1 MRILLALLTS
11 AVLALPTFAG
21 TPEPGWTD
29 QPYVTGLSGPTAVA
43 FLPDGRL
50 LITEKGGALRV
61 WDGSS
66 LTTLGTIPVCAQ
78 IEMGL
83 LGVAVDPSFAS
94 NGFVYL
100 YRTHQGSSPPCG
112 GTGRVNEVVRVTVSG
127 GSFGSLTTLV
137 TGARTDGGN
146 HDGGVLRIGP
156 DGKLYVGV
164 GDTGNGDNVGCPGS
178 ASNPYAQDLN
188 ALEGKIL
195 RINLDGTIP
204 SDNPFFGQAGVR
216 GEIFARGFRNP
227 FRMSFDPP
235 TGNLWVA
242 DVGDLAFEEIS
253 IVTAGSN
260 YAWPHCEATFPTGCE
275 QPGDIDP
282 FFLYSHG
289 GGCPGEAGVPS
300 LGTCIIG
307 GAFAGSGF
315 GAGLDGHYFFGDC
328 TSSNVY
334 HAVPNGTRN
343 GFTGAPQL
351 IVSGAQTPSDF
362 AFGPD
367 SALYYVAQTGG
378 AVRRV
383 APEVVGGTDQTLAG
397 TKLSLKV
404 RPSDATKQKLSSLA
418 KDPSVSLGSGNG
430 SGDDPT
436 LNGGSLRVRGATFDE
451 TYPLP
456 ASAWLYDGKPGA
468 NQGYKYRD
476 KKQLNGPIK
485 SVNVKTAKQVKAT
498 GNGGALGLVLGSDP
512 SPVDVVLSIG
522 GTRYC
527 MSFGG
532 TTSFAPGKFS
542 AKNALAP
549 ASCPP

>member
-1 MRILLALLTS
+1 M
-11 AVLALPTFAG
+11 
-21 TPEPGWTD
+21 
-29 QPYVTGLSGPTAVA
+29 
-43 FLPDGRL
+43 
-50 LITEKGGALRV
+50 
-61 WDGSS
+61 
-66 LTTLGTIPVCAQ
+66 
-78 IEMGL
+78 
-83 LGVAVDPSFAS
+83 
-94 NGFVYL
+94 
-100 YRTHQGSSPPCG
+100 
-112 GTGRVNEVVRVTVSG
+112 
-127 GSFGSLTTLV
+127 
-137 TGARTDGGN
+137 
-146 HDGGVLRIGP
+146 
-156 DGKLYVGV
+156 
-164 GDTGNGDNVGCPGS
+164 
-178 ASNPYAQDLN
+178 
-188 ALEGKIL
+188 
-195 RINLDGTIP
+195 
-204 SDNPFFGQAGVR
+204 R

-260 YAWPHCEATFPTGCE
+260 YALAALRGDVPHRAASSPATSTRSSSTRTAAAVPAKQAF
-275 QPGDIDP
+275 
-282 FFLYSHG
+282 
-289 GGCPGEAGVPS
+289 PS

-343 GFTGAPQL
+343 GFTGDPQL

-468 NQGYKYRD
+468 NEGYKYRD

-532 TTSFAPGKFS
+532 TTSFAPGKLS